1 MLKKIYEKIEEYG
14 LLQVLGYIIKRIL
27 KEIKVEYLRRNIEKF
42 QQKIYIKDNYIS
54 QINFF
59 YSKENLEKI
68 RFFYKKNTNIRENIL
83 KEAKQILEHKFD
95 LLGSGEVDLGEKIK
109 WNEDFKSG
117 FIWKNQFYKDIKIVD
132 LNNNADVKVPWEL
145 SRFQHLF
152 TLGKAYWIT
161 NNKKY
166 YLECKEEIEEWIVEN
181 PVYMSVNWTCAMDV
195 AIRAVNWIFFYF
207 HFKDLIDGDKEF
219 LNKLNNSLYNH
230 GKFIFLNLEKRIKF
244 SNNHYLSDLVG
255 LFYLGSYFN
264 ELKNNEV
271 KRWLDFSKKEL
282 EKEMFI
288 QNNEDGSN
296 YESSTSYHRL
306 VTELMFFPMIFGEK
320 NNIKFSKEYKERLEK
335 MFEFLAK
342 IIKPNGRIPMIGDV
356 DNGRLLVLSDYSSWE
371 VNDVRELLSLGGE
384 YFNNTLLK
392 NSGAIKKEDKLWI
405 FNSLSDEEEKYYNKS
420 VKFSNGGYYIL
431 RNNDIYCFIRCGEL
445 SCRGQGGHSHNDQLS
460 FELNVK
466 GEDFIVDTGTGVY
479 TANKNIR
486 NLFRSTKQHNTVYIE
501 GYEQNSFEENNLF
514 EMREESFAKTL
525 EFSKNKFEGEH
536 YGYLNKVNIIHK
548 RKIIL
553 NKNKILNIIDSIP
566 NTDGVLSLFL
576 AKNVQ
581 LYEMNNNFLLQD
593 DKVKIFIKIENPKLT
608 RIKETSIS
616 EKYGKII
623 KTKKI
628 EIHFTNKLIIKI
640 RKVRSE

>member
-161 NNKKY
+161 NDKKY
-166 YLECKEEIEEWIVEN
+166 YLECKKEIEDWIAEN
-181 PVYMSVNWTCAMDV
+181 PIYMSVNWTCAMDV
-195 AIRAVNWIFFYF
+195 AIRAVNWIFFYW
-207 HFKDLIDGDKEF
+207 HFKDLIDNDKEF
-219 LNKLNNSLYNH
+219 LNKFNNSLCNH
-230 GKFIFLNLEKRIKF
+230 GKFIYLNLEKGLGLA
-244 SNNHYLSDLVG
+244 NNHYLSDLVG
-255 LFYLGSYFN
+255 LFYLGIYFN

-282 EKEMFI
+282 EKEMFV
-288 QNNEDGSN
+288 QNNKDGSN

-306 VTELMFFPMIFGEK
+306 VTELMFFPMILGEK
-320 NNIKFSKEYKERLEK
+320 NKIKFSQEYKKRLEK

-342 IIKPNGRIPMIGDV
+342 IIKPNGKIPMIGDV
-356 DNGRLLVLSDYSSWE
+356 DNGRLIIFSNYSSWE

-384 YFNNTLLK
+384 YFNSFLLK
-392 NSGAIKKEDKLWI
+392 SSGAIKKEDKLWI
-405 FNSLSDEEEKYYNKS
+405 FNSLGDEEEKYYKES
-420 VKFSNGGYYIL
+420 VKFDDGGYYIL

-460 FELNVK
+460 FELNIG

-479 TANKNIR
+479 TADKNMR
-486 NLFRSTKQHNTVYIE
+486 NLFRSTRLQNTVYIE
-501 GYEQNSFEENNLF
+501 GHEQNSFEKNNLF
-514 EMREESFAKTL
+514 EMREETFAKCI
-525 EFSKNKFEGEH
+525 KFEDTYFEGYH
-536 YGYLNKVNIIHK
+536 QGYLKKLNTIHK
-548 RKIIL
+548 RIIKL
-553 NKNKILNIIDSIP
+553 K
-566 NTDGVLSLFL
+566 
-576 AKNVQ
+576 
-581 LYEMNNNFLLQD
+581 
-593 DKVKIFIKIENPKLT
+593 DKSIKIEDFIVGLVGIVCLNLYPEVRIIEIENGIKL
-608 RIKETSIS
+608 IKNDIEIFLECSNKSLKIIES
-616 EKYGKII
+616 KFSNKYGNIEKNKRIEVEFREKGTI
-623 KTKKI
+623 KVWC
-628 EIHFTNKLIIKI
+628 L
-640 RKVRSE
+640 

>member
-1 MLKKIYEKIEEYG
+1 MLKKIYEKTEKYG

-68 RFFYKKNTNIRENIL
+68 KFFYEKNTNIRENIL

-195 AIRAVNWIFFYF
+195 AIRAVNWIFFYW
-207 HFKDLIDGDKEF
+207 HFKDLIDNDKEF
-219 LNKLNNSLYNH
+219 LNKFNNSLYNH
-230 GKFIFLNLEKRIKF
+230 GKFIYLNLEKGLGLA
-244 SNNHYLSDLVG
+244 NNHYLSDLVG
-255 LFYLGSYFN
+255 LFYLGIYFN
-264 ELKNNEV
+264 KLKNNEV

-282 EKEMFI
+282 EKEMFV
-288 QNNEDGSN
+288 QNNKDGSN

-306 VTELMFFPMIFGEK
+306 VTELMFFPMILGEK
-320 NNIKFSKEYKERLEK
+320 NKIKFSQEYKKRLEK

-342 IIKPNGRIPMIGDV
+342 IIKPNGKIPMIGDV
-356 DNGRLLVLSDYSSWE
+356 DNGRLLIISNYSSWE

-384 YFNNTLLK
+384 YFNSFLLK
-392 NSGAIKKEDKLWI
+392 SSGAIKKEDKLWI
-405 FNSLSDEEEKYYNKS
+405 FTSLKEEQEKYYDES
-420 VKFSNGGYYIL
+420 VKFENGGYYIL
-431 RNNDIYCFIRCGEL
+431 RNQGIYCFIRCGEL

-460 FELNVK
+460 FELNIG

-479 TANKNIR
+479 TADKNIR
-486 NLFRSTKQHNTVYIE
+486 NLFRSTRLHNTIYIE
-501 GYEQNSFEENNLF
+501 GYEQNYFDEDNLF
-514 EMREESFAKTL
+514 EMKEESFSKCTK
-525 EFSKNKFEGEH
+525 FSDTYFEGYH
-536 YGYLNKVNIIHK
+536 QGYLKKINTIHK
-548 RKIIL
+548 RKIKLKDKSIEVD
-553 NKNKILNIIDSIP
+553 DSIE
-566 NTDGVLSLFL
+566 NFEGVICLNL
-576 AKNVQ
+576 
-581 LYEMNNNFLLQD
+581 D
-593 DKVKIFIKIENPKLT
+593 PKV
-608 RIKETSIS
+608 RV
-616 EKYGKII
+616 I
-623 KTKKI
+623 KTKDGINLLKNNKEIVMEIFNQEVEIFESKFSTKYGEIQNNKRI
-628 EIHFTNKLIIKI
+628 EIRVKNKSKI
-640 RKVRSE
+640 NFRRKK

>member
-1 MLKKIYEKIEEYG
+1 MLKKIYEKMEKYG

-68 RFFYKKNTNIRENIL
+68 KFFYEKNTNISENIL

-161 NNKKY
+161 NDKKY
-166 YLECKEEIEEWIVEN
+166 YLESKKEIEDWIAEN

-195 AIRAVNWIFFYF
+195 AIRAVNWIFFYW
-207 HFKDLIDGDKEF
+207 HFKDLIDNNKEF
-219 LNKLNNSLYNH
+219 LNKFNNNLYHH
-230 GKFIFLNLEKRIKF
+230 GKFIYLNLEKGLGLA
-244 SNNHYLSDLVG
+244 NNHYLSDLVG
-255 LFYLGSYFN
+255 LFYLGIYFN
-264 ELKNNEV
+264 KLKNNEV

-282 EKEMFI
+282 EKEMFV
-288 QNNEDGSN
+288 QNNKDGSN

-306 VTELMFFPMIFGEK
+306 VTELMFFPMILGEK
-320 NNIKFSKEYKERLEK
+320 NKIEFSQEYKERLEK
-335 MFEFLAK
+335 MFEFLAR
-342 IIKPNGRIPMIGDV
+342 IIKPNGKIPMIGDV
-356 DNGRLLVLSDYSSWE
+356 DNGRLLIPSNYSSWE
-371 VNDVRELLSLGGE
+371 VNDVRDLLSLGGE

-405 FNSLSDEEEKYYNKS
+405 FTSLKEEQEKYYDES
-420 VKFSNGGYYIL
+420 VKFENGGYYIL
-431 RNNDIYCFIRCGEL
+431 RNQGIYCFIRCGEL

-460 FELNVK
+460 FELNIG

-479 TANKNIR
+479 TADKNIR
-486 NLFRSTKQHNTVYIE
+486 NLFRSTRLHNTVYIE
-501 GYEQNSFEENNLF
+501 GYEQNYFDEDNLF
-514 EMREESFAKTL
+514 EMKEESFSKCTK
-525 EFSKNKFEGEH
+525 FSDTYFEGYH
-536 YGYLNKVNIIHK
+536 QGYLKKLNTIHK
-548 RKIIL
+548 RKIKLKDKSIE
-553 NKNKILNIIDSIP
+553 IDDSIE
-566 NTDGVLSLFL
+566 NFEGVICLNL
-576 AKNVQ
+576 
-581 LYEMNNNFLLQD
+581 D
-593 DKVKIFIKIENPKLT
+593 PKV
-608 RIKETSIS
+608 RV
-616 EKYGKII
+616 I
-623 KTKKI
+623 KTKDGINLLKNNKEIVMEIFNQEVEIFESKFSTKYGEIQNNKRI
-628 EIHFTNKLIIKI
+628 EIRVKNKSKI
-640 RKVRSE
+640 NFRRKK

>member
-1 MLKKIYEKIEEYG
+1 MLKKIYEKTEKYG

-54 QINFF
+54 QIKFF

-68 RFFYKKNTNIRENIL
+68 KFFYEKNTNIRENIL

-195 AIRAVNWIFFYF
+195 AIRAVNWIFFYW
-207 HFKDLIDGDKEF
+207 HFKDLIDNDKEF
-219 LNKLNNSLYNH
+219 LNKFNNSLYNH
-230 GKFIFLNLEKRIKF
+230 GKFIYLNLEKGLGLA
-244 SNNHYLSDLVG
+244 NNHYLSDLVG
-255 LFYLGSYFN
+255 LFYLGIYFN
-264 ELKNNEV
+264 KLKNNEV

-282 EKEMFI
+282 EKEMFV
-288 QNNEDGSN
+288 QNNKDGSN

-306 VTELMFFPMIFGEK
+306 VTELMFFPMILGEK
-320 NNIKFSKEYKERLEK
+320 NKIKFSQEYKERLEK

-342 IIKPNGRIPMIGDV
+342 IIKPNGKIPMIGDV
-356 DNGRLLVLSDYSSWE
+356 DNGRLLIISNYSSWE

-384 YFNNTLLK
+384 YFNSFLLK
-392 NSGAIKKEDKLWI
+392 SSGAIKKEDKLWI
-405 FNSLSDEEEKYYNKS
+405 FTSLKEEQEKYYDES
-420 VKFSNGGYYIL
+420 VKFENGGYYIL
-431 RNNDIYCFIRCGEL
+431 RNQGIYCFIRCGEL

-460 FELNVK
+460 FELNIG

-479 TANKNIR
+479 TADKNIR
-486 NLFRSTKQHNTVYIE
+486 NLFRSTRLHNTIYIE
-501 GYEQNSFEENNLF
+501 GYEQNYFDEDNLF
-514 EMREESFAKTL
+514 EMKEESFSKCTK
-525 EFSKNKFEGEH
+525 FSDTYFEGYH
-536 YGYLNKVNIIHK
+536 QGYLKKINTIHK
-548 RKIIL
+548 RKIKLKDKSIEVD
-553 NKNKILNIIDSIP
+553 DSIE
-566 NTDGVLSLFL
+566 NFEGVICLNL
-576 AKNVQ
+576 
-581 LYEMNNNFLLQD
+581 D
-593 DKVKIFIKIENPKLT
+593 PKV
-608 RIKETSIS
+608 RV
-616 EKYGKII
+616 I
-623 KTKKI
+623 KTKDGINLLKNNKEIVMEIFNQEVEIFESKFSTKYGEIQNNKRI
-628 EIHFTNKLIIKI
+628 EIRVKNKSKI
-640 RKVRSE
+640 NFRRKK